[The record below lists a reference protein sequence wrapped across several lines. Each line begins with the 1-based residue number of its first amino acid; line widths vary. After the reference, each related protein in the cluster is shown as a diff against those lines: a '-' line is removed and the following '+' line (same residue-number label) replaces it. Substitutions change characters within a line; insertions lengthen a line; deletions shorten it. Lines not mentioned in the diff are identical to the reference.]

1 MMRSMVGVWRFAR
14 VLFYILFCIFVVRVK
29 FPKADRATR
38 GRLIRYHSRRI
49 LEMAGVTFTFAGDG
63 LSASLVE
70 TGLSEGKGVTVISNH
85 VSWLDVFSL
94 DAAIPGCFV
103 AKADIANW
111 PFFGVIARGIGTLFI
126 ERGKRSSIVKINRD
140 ISEALERG
148 ETVSVFAEGT
158 TTCGNELLR
167 LKSNLMAP
175 AASLSSTVLPVVL
188 FYSSDGRPTT
198 RMAFAGNIPL
208 ARALWD
214 TVTLRNPCVTVYALE
229 AIETEGMDRREI
241 GELCEKRMREKLHEL
256 WGSEFKEFDPEA
268 EKALMAAISRDKN

>member
-1 MMRSMVGVWRFAR
+1 MRSMIGVWRFVR
-14 VLFYILFCIFVVRVK
+14 VLFYILLCIFVVRIK

-49 LEMAGVTFTFAGDG
+49 LEMAGVSFTFIGKGFAD
-63 LSASLVE
+63 SFFE

-103 AKADIANW
+103 AKADIAKW

-126 ERGKRSSIVKINRD
+126 ERGRRSSIVKINRD
-140 ISEALERG
+140 ISDALERG

-158 TTCGNELLR
+158 TTYGNELLR

-175 AASLSSTVLPVVL
+175 AASLGSTVLPLVL
-188 FYSSDGRPTT
+188 FYSADGKPTT

-208 ARALWD
+208 VRALWD
-214 TVTLRNPCVTVYALE
+214 TVTLRNPSVTVYALE
-229 AIETEGMDRREI
+229 AIETEGLDRREI
-241 GELCEKRMREKLHEL
+241 GELCEKRMREKLREL

-268 EKALMAAISRDKN
+268 ERALQAAISRDKN